1 MGSSEYE
8 IRRVQG
14 SGPEQPPERWRYA
27 RHLAA
32 LAAASAEV
40 PASAEAAASGH
51 VPATGEAARPA
62 EVCASGDAAR
72 PAEARASGE
81 AARPAEAA
89 VPAEA
94 AAFADQREAEA
105 VAVVLRDPDPVMAE
119 SAVVTHLD
127 RRAVRLLADGRFPG
141 WARAME
147 TALHGR
153 LFPSRRLREWT
164 LLKAIA
170 AGEPWSAAELT
181 AASDWCQRTAAQT
194 VTSYE
199 ALGVLAAAARSHRV
213 RDAAARR
220 LRRRTSA

>member
-1 MGSSEYE
+1 MGSSEHE

-14 SGPEQPPERWRYA
+14 SGPGQPPERWRYA

-40 PASAEAAASGH
+40 PASAEVVASGH
-51 VPATGEAARPA
+51 VSATGEAARPA
-62 EVCASGDAAR
+62 EACASA
-72 PAEARASGE
+72 E

-153 LFPSRRLREWT
+153 LFPSGRLREWT

-220 LRRRTSA
+220 LRKRASA

>member
-1 MGSSEYE
+1 MGSSEHE
-8 IRRVQG
+8 IRRTQG

-32 LAAASAEV
+32 LAAAAAGEAV
-40 PASAEAAASGH
+40 ALAEA
-51 VPATGEAARPA
+51 V
-62 EVCASGDAAR
+62 
-72 PAEARASGE
+72 
-81 AARPAEAA
+81 
-89 VPAEA
+89 
-94 AAFADQREAEA
+94 EAEA

-127 RRAVRLLADGRFPG
+127 RRAVRLPADGRFPG

-147 TALHGR
+147 PALHGR

-194 VTSYE
+194 VNSYE
-199 ALGVLAAAARSHRV
+199 ALGVLASAARTHRV

-220 LRRRTSA
+220 LRRRTTA